1 MALILKGDIEIN
13 EVKSSKAKAL
23 KVNLNKRTYGTFA
36 EIGAGQETVRHF
48 FRAGGASGTIASVGG
63 NASWGTAGTRCCL
76 TASAAPLASHAV
88 ARASA
93 LPLDFCP
100 LRDDASYHFLRHT

>member
-36 EIGAGQETVRHF
+36 EIGAGQ
-48 FRAGGASGTIASVGG
+48 
-63 NASWGTAGTRCCL
+63 
-76 TASAAPLASHAV
+76 
-88 ARASA
+88 
-93 LPLDFCP
+93 
-100 LRDDASYHFLRHT
+100 